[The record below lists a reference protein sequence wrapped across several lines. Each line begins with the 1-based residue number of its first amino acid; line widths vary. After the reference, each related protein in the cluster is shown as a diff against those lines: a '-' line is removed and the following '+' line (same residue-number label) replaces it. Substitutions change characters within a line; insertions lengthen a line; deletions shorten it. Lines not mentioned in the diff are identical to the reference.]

1 MKILL
6 SILLAVLFVF
16 GGNAQITTYWTS
28 NIPAKYLPSGATVP
42 ADTLLDGYTVSRQ
55 AFEVDLTPAA
65 TYDNATETTAWTAI
79 GAATKVAIDSNF
91 VVEVWGLD
99 EAANILGRILITN
112 VTRRWDNFEP
122 TDKTMQYTAAT
133 DIFRVNGYFEWA
145 IEAP

>member
-6 SILLAVLFVF
+6 SFFLAVLFVL

-28 NIPAKYLPSGATVP
+28 NIPTKYLPTGATVP

-55 AFEVDLTPAA
+55 AFEVTLTPAS
-65 TYDNATETTAWTAI
+65 TYDNDTETTAWTAI
-79 GAATKVAIDSNF
+79 GAATKTAIDSNF

-99 EAANILGRILITN
+99 EDADIIGRVLITN
-112 VTRRWDNFEP
+112 VTRRWDDFEP
-122 TDKTMQYTAAT
+122 GNLPMQYTAAL
-133 DIFRVNGYFEWA
+133 DVFRVTGYFEWA